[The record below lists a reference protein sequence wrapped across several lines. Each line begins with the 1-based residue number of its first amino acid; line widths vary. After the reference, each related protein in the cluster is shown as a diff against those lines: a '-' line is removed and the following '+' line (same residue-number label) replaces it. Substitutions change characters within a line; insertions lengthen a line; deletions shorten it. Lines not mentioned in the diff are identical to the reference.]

1 MVPTHRLAALKSPLA
16 CILVLWALGVIFCIS
31 VRPLM
36 PVDETRYLS
45 VAWEMWIHGNWLVP
59 HLNGAPYAHKP
70 PMLFWLINV
79 SWAVFGVN
87 EFSARMIAPIFGA
100 LNLVMVSVLA
110 GKLWPEKTDARVLAP
125 LFLVGSSYFAG
136 YGTLTYFDML
146 QSFFAL
152 LGWYGVLT
160 ASQGRVRWGWALVG
174 IAIGLGILSKGPVIL
189 LYILPAALLAPLWQK
204 RDQKNTAALDTLASI
219 SPVDQHDGEDAR
231 DDRQMTHRRWKGWYL
246 GLVVSVLLG
255 AVIALCWA
263 VPAGIYGGEEY
274 RNAIFWGQTA
284 GRMVDSFAHV
294 EPFYY
299 YLVAL
304 PLMLLPWLLWGG
316 LWRGIIGFRWRAG
329 LDDGLR
335 MVLLIIVVLM
345 IAFSLISGK
354 RVHYIL
360 PVLPLISLLLA
371 RVISASN
378 ALGVMARRIDLV
390 PIAVFVILTGLVA
403 IIAPFLPLYFAKA
416 PAWLATL
423 NGWWGL
429 VLVVAGAVLV
439 VAGARRGVVY
449 RIAIVN
455 LLLVVTVF
463 MIAAPRLNID
473 YDMRPLAEYL
483 KTQQDEGRDIAY
495 WGKYHAQFQF
505 LGRLQRPIQMLIS
518 HDEMLDWA
526 KKHPDGEIIARR
538 DRPLDAQERPLA
550 EFDYKNDRLLIWDI
564 QTVLENAAGVL
575 AR

>member
-1 MVPTHRLAALKSPLA
+1 
-16 CILVLWALGVIFCIS
+16 
-31 VRPLM
+31 
-36 PVDETRYLS
+36 
-45 VAWEMWIHGNWLVP
+45 
-59 HLNGAPYAHKP
+59 
-70 PMLFWLINV
+70 
-79 SWAVFGVN
+79 
-87 EFSARMIAPIFGA
+87 
-100 LNLVMVSVLA
+100 
-110 GKLWPEKTDARVLAP
+110 
-125 LFLVGSSYFAG
+125 
-136 YGTLTYFDML
+136 
-146 QSFFAL
+146 
-152 LGWYGVLT
+152 
-160 ASQGRVRWGWALVG
+160 
-174 IAIGLGILSKGPVIL
+174 
-189 LYILPAALLAPLWQK
+189 
-204 RDQKNTAALDTLASI
+204 
-219 SPVDQHDGEDAR
+219 
-231 DDRQMTHRRWKGWYL
+231 MTHRRWKGWYL

-316 LWRGIIGFRWRAG
+316 LWRGIIGFQWRAG

-360 PVLPLISLLLA
+360 PVLPLISLVLA
-371 RVISASN
+371 RVISSSN
-378 ALGVMARRIDLV
+378 VSGVMARRIDLV
-390 PIAVFVILTGLVA
+390 PIAVFVILIGLVA

-416 PAWLATL
+416 PAWLVTL

-429 VLVVAGAVLV
+429 VLVVAGAVLI

-455 LLLVVTVF
+455 LLLVVTVC

-473 YDMRPLAEYL
+473 YDMRPLAEHL

-564 QTVLENAAGVL
+564 QTVLEDAAGVL